1 MMASKNIIK
10 SNCAIIILAAGA
22 SARLGRPKQ
31 LLPYQ
36 GKSLLEHA
44 VDIANDSDASPVIV
58 VLGAGA
64 AELEKMIDEKKL
76 HIVENEEWQEGIAS
90 SIRCG
95 MNTLKRVAL
104 LSDAVILMVCDQPHI
119 ETSVINELIATQK
132 KTGKPIVASR
142 YGDTMGTPVLFFKSM
157 FAELLELEGDK
168 GAKKIIDKY
177 PTELAAIAFP
187 LGELDID
194 TEEDYKTL
202 K

>member
-1 MMASKNIIK
+1 MTSENIIK
-10 SNCAIIILAAGA
+10 SNCAVIILAAGR

-36 GKSLLEHA
+36 GKSLLVHA
-44 VDIANDSDASPVIV
+44 VDIAKDSEAGPVIV

-64 AELEKMIDEKKL
+64 SELEKLIDEKNL
-76 HIVENEEWQEGIAS
+76 HIVENKEWQEGIAS

-95 MNTLKRVAL
+95 LNTLKRVAL

-119 ETSVINELIATQK
+119 DTTIINELIDTQK

-142 YGDTMGTPVLFFKSM
+142 YGNTTGTPVLFFKSL

-168 GAKKIIDKY
+168 GAKKLIDKY
-177 PTELAAIAFP
+177 PAELATISFP
-187 LGELDID
+187 LGEIDID
-194 TEEDYKTL
+194 TEEDYQAL